1 MTTFIGM
8 SRLQQTVFERNVPA
22 RSVVDHALGG
32 TRQAVF
38 WLDDAGERTTFPAL
52 SAPTRADI
60 AVVGGGYTG
69 LWSALR
75 AKQRHPGARVVLI
88 EARTVGWAASG
99 RNGGFCEASLTH
111 GDENGRS
118 RWPDEFDTLVR
129 LGHEN
134 LTAMGSAVSDLGLD
148 CQWERTGIIDLAVE
162 PHQVDWLQDAAAV
175 AARDGVPHTFLDRVK
190 MRAEIASPTYEAGLV
205 RPDDAALVHPAR
217 LAAELARVASEL
229 GVEIFEQTQ
238 VTRLV
243 LPGRGTGSD
252 VVLRT
257 TSPAGEASVR
267 ADRVILGTNVFPSLL
282 RRYRLHTVPV
292 YDYVLATEPLS
303 AELMDAIGWRGRQ
316 GLADLANQFHYYRLT
331 ADNRIVFG
339 GYDAVYHYGGR
350 VRGAYENRPQ
360 TFRRLAEHLL
370 TTFPQLEGI
379 RLTHRWSGAI
389 DTSTR
394 FCAFFGQ
401 AAGGRV
407 QHAAGFTGLGV
418 AATHF
423 AAQVVLDRFD
433 VLDGSPDTE
442 RTALKM
448 VRQVPVPFPPEP
460 VAAAG
465 IQATRWALDRADHQ
479 RGRRN
484 VLLRSLDALG
494 LGFDS

>member
-1 MTTFIGM
+1 MA
-8 SRLQQTVFERNVPA
+8 RVQETVFERNVPA
-22 RSVVDHALGG
+22 GAVVDHALGG
-32 TRQAVF
+32 TRHAVF
-38 WLDDAGERTTFPAL
+38 WLDDAGECTAYPAL
-52 SAPTRADI
+52 SAPIRADI
-60 AVVGGGYTG
+60 VVVGGGYTG

-75 AKQRHPGARVVLI
+75 AKQRHPGARVVLV
-88 EARTVGWAASG
+88 EARAVGWAASG

-111 GDENGRS
+111 GDENGRR
-118 RWPDEFDTLVR
+118 RWPDELDTLTR

-134 LTAMGSAVSDLGLD
+134 LAAMESAVSDLGLD
-148 CQWERTGIIDLAVE
+148 SQWERTGIIDLAVE
-162 PHQVDWLQDAAAV
+162 PHQIDWLQDAAQE
-175 AARDGVPHTFLDRVK
+175 AARAGVPHTFLDRAK

-205 RPDDAALVHPAR
+205 RPDAAALVHPAR

-229 GVEIFEQTQ
+229 GVEIFEQTR
-238 VTRLV
+238 VTRLAA
-243 LPGRGTGSD
+243 PGRGAGSD

-257 TSPAGEASVR
+257 TSPAGDATVR

-282 RRYRLHTVPV
+282 RRYRMHTVPV
-292 YDYVLATEPLS
+292 YDYVLATEPLP
-303 AELMDAIGWRGRQ
+303 ADLLGAIGWRGRQ

-350 VRGAYENRPQ
+350 VRRVYENRPE
-360 TFRRLAEHLL
+360 TFRRLTEHLL

-407 QHAAGFTGLGV
+407 QHSAGFTGLGV

-423 AAQVVLDRFD
+423 AAQVMLDRFD

-442 RTALKM
+442 RTALRM